1 MAQVSGQE
9 GGEYLRTGD
18 VARLFHVSTGT
29 VDRWA
34 SIGRLGCVRTVGGH
48 RRFSAAA
55 VRALIERLS
64 AADRSGAVDE

>member
-29 VDRWA
+29 VDRWT
-34 SIGRLGCVRTVGGH
+34 SIGRLGCVRTIGGH
-48 RRFSAAA
+48 RRFSPAA
-55 VRALIERLS
+55 VRALIDDL
-64 AADRSGAVDE
+64 AVNDRSGVVE